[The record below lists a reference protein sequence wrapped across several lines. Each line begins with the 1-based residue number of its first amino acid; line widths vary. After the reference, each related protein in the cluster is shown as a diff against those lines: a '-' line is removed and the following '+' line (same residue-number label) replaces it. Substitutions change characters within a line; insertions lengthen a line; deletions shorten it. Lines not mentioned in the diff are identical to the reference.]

1 MGGRTEEDKIVQSPI
16 TVTLGGKEFLI
27 RPLVI
32 KESREWRKKLIK
44 AFGMLPKYLN
54 MTTDNPEGFTEA
66 LDAMLS
72 EMPDVVTD
80 LFFSYARDLDR
91 EEIESTANDTELAEA
106 FQEVMKYAFP
116 LSQSLTKVLANRT

>member
-1 MGGRTEEDKIVQSPI
+1 MDRTEEDKLVQAPI
-16 TVTLGGKEFLI
+16 RVTLGGKEFPI

-54 MTTDNPEGFTEA
+54 MKTDNPEAFTEA
-66 LDAMLS
+66 LDAMLG

-80 LFFSYARDLDR
+80 LFFSYAKDLPR
-91 EEIESTANDTELAEA
+91 EEIESIANDTELAEA

>member
-1 MGGRTEEDKIVQSPI
+1 MDRTDEDKLVQAPI
-16 TVTLGGKEFLI
+16 RVTLGGTEYPI

-44 AFGMLPKYLN
+44 AFGALPKYLN

-66 LDAMLS
+66 LDVMLG

-80 LFFSYARDLDR
+80 LFFSYARDLPR
-91 EEIESTANDTELAEA
+91 EEIESTANDFELSKA

-116 LSQSLTKVLANRT
+116 LSQSLTKVLENQT